1 MKEVLMCRPTAFDV
15 VYAINPWM
23 EVNNKPNKTL
33 ALKQWQNLYDTYQK
47 LGVKIN
53 LIEQGENV
61 PDMVFTTNAGVVWE
75 NTFIASN
82 FRPAERKPEEVLFQ
96 QWFKDNGYQLKTL
109 DCYHSGEGDAL
120 EYNNKLYCDYG
131 YRSSLKATQQLAK
144 LVDVDAVKLEIIDP
158 FFYDLD
164 LTFCPLGDRAVMYYP
179 KAYSQ
184 QSQEI
189 LAELP
194 NAIELNHEQV
204 ANQFANSV
212 YANGKLIISGC
223 DDKLRK
229 QLHKFDIE
237 PIIIDVS
244 EFRKAGGGIKCMT
257 LKLA

>member
-1 MKEVLMCRPTAFDV
+1 M
-15 VYAINPWM
+15 
-23 EVNNKPNKTL
+23 
-33 ALKQWQNLYDTYQK
+33 
-47 LGVKIN
+47 
-53 LIEQGENV
+53 
-61 PDMVFTTNAGVVWE
+61 
-75 NTFIASN
+75 
-82 FRPAERKPEEVLFQ
+82 
-96 QWFKDNGYQLKTL
+96 
-109 DCYHSGEGDAL
+109 
-120 EYNNKLYCDYG
+120 
-131 YRSSLKATQQLAK
+131 
-144 LVDVDAVKLEIIDP
+144 EIIDP

-184 QSQEI
+184 QSPEI

-194 NAIELNHEQV
+194 NAIELTHEQV

-223 DDKLRK
+223 NDKLRK